1 MAALSY
7 DENPNVMIV
16 GVGLMGQYLA
26 NHVGEWL
33 GAAKLVLVDG
43 ADTINVDGERTALAD
58 FARSIAAANPSL
70 AVVAETVDVTSEDAV
85 AALFSRH
92 DNIRYLQHTA
102 GISPRPLTPP
112 EELSKEDILG
122 ACAVNLW
129 GAHNVLK
136 QGIRAGGF
144 APRSHGVIILSTSAT
159 VGSEGRASAATRR
172 PSGLL
177 NLLTLQA
184 RYFLEAHGL
193 VLNGL
198 APSPLRGPMA
208 AQNAISAGRLQ
219 AVEDSMPMRGL
230 TDPSHIAAAT
240 MYFWSNECWCVGEV
254 LTIDGAIPSTSR
266 SMGRS
271 EVVGLLQNDL

>member
-43 ADTINVDGERTALAD
+43 ADTINVGGERTALAD
-58 FARSIAAANPSL
+58 FAKAIAAANPSL
-70 AVVAETVDVTSEDAV
+70 EVVAETVDVTSEDAV

-122 ACAVNLW
+122 ACEVNLW

-136 QGIRAGGF
+136 QGIHAGAF
-144 APRSHGVIILSTSAT
+144 APRTHGVIILSTSPPSAR
-159 VGSEGRASAATRR
+159 RAARAPPTRR
-172 PSGLL
+172 PK
-177 NLLTLQA
+177 
-184 RYFLEAHGL
+184 
-193 VLNGL
+193 
-198 APSPLRGPMA
+198 
-208 AQNAISAGRLQ
+208 
-219 AVEDSMPMRGL
+219 AV
-230 TDPSHIAAAT
+230 
-240 MYFWSNECWCVGEV
+240 C
-254 LTIDGAIPSTSR
+254 STS
-266 SMGRS
+266 
-271 EVVGLLQNDL
+271 